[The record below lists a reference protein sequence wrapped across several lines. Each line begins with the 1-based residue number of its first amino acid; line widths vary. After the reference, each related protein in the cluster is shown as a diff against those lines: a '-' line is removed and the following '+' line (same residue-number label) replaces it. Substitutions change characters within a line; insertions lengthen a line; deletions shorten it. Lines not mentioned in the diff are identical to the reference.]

1 MRIVRLGLVAA
12 VLAAAPALVSASDQP
27 AASKDKAAV
36 AATAQTSQF
45 TAVKGIKAVPMSSSE
60 LKAVKGQH
68 VHFFVNSQN
77 DQFGVTGLHLAGDIK
92 TENNWKNLGGTDP
105 EPVAPSYHGLCV
117 ASGTGTSPIFIPF
130 NPAAGTQC
138 P

>member
-1 MRIVRLGLVAA
+1 MRIAM
-12 VLAAAPALVSASDQP
+12 LATAGAIAFAFSIGSVSAADQI
-27 AASKDKAAV
+27 
-36 AATAQTSQF
+36 ATPKQF
-45 TAVKGIKAVPMSSSE
+45 STLNGVKAVPMSSSE

>member
-1 MRIVRLGLVAA
+1 MRIVRFALALA
-12 VLAAAPALVSASDQP
+12 LAAAPAIVSASDQATP
-27 AASKDKAAV
+27 SKDKAT
-36 AATAQTSQF
+36 AAAPASEQF
-45 TAVKGIKAVPMSSSE
+45 AALKGIKAVPMSSSE

-68 VHFFVNSQN
+68 VHFLVNSQN

-92 TENNWKNLGGTDP
+92 TENNWENLGGTDP
-105 EPVAPSYHGLCV
+105 APVAPSYHGLCV